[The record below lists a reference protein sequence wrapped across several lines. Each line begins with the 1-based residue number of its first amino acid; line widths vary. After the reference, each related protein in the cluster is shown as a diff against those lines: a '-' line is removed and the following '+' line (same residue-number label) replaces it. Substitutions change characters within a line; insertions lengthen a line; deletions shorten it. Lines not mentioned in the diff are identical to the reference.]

1 MLGSETLNLAQG
13 GEGAEQTAAL
23 GEGYFVIKL
32 RGLPWGVT
40 IEDIVAVLAPSPVPQ
55 GGEHLMTGATGRPS
69 GLAYVELGSE
79 DAQKEALL
87 KDKQSIGG
95 RYIDIFSCSQ
105 TELQARLAGGLER
118 GWQGGM
124 GMGGRQ
130 NAGAA
135 DACFV
140 KLRGLPYSAD
150 QHQIGA
156 FFQPLLVL
164 GMQVAL
170 NNSGQPSGFGFVQF
184 RSAED
189 VATALSR
196 SGNVMGSRY
205 VEVFRSTRM
214 EMEQVVG

>member
-1 MLGSETLNLAQG
+1 
-13 GEGAEQTAAL
+13 
-23 GEGYFVIKL
+23 
-32 RGLPWGVT
+32 
-40 IEDIVAVLAPSPVPQ
+40 
-55 GGEHLMTGATGRPS
+55 
-69 GLAYVELGSE
+69 
-79 DAQKEALL
+79 
-87 KDKQSIGG
+87 
-95 RYIDIFSCSQ
+95 
-105 TELQARLAGGLER
+105 
-118 GWQGGM
+118 M

-130 NAGAA
+130 GAGAA

-156 FFQPLLVL
+156 FFQPLLIL